1 MTRTDPHIAQWKL
14 EIERC
19 LSAPEPD
26 YGKMAQIV
34 ADISGTSHDE
44 PLRQAALQVLPS
56 LRHAAAKSAG
66 RGTREIARQRLGI
79 VQDALHVLSAPRF
92 GKRSH
97 HQPIR
102 QH

>member
-1 MTRTDPHIAQWKL
+1 MDPHISQWKL

-26 YGKMAQIV
+26 FRKMAQIV
-34 ADISGTSHDE
+34 ADISGASHDE
-44 PLRQAALQVLPS
+44 PLRLAALQVLPS

-79 VQDALHVLSAPRF
+79 VQHALHVLSAPRF

-97 HQPIR
+97 DQPIR
-102 QH
+102 HH